1 MTDKKKNLAERNA
14 PAERRDVARK
24 NFQATVKG
32 IAWLLDWHLSRGKF
46 SPRGRELYQRM
57 RFMLDDSARRFT
69 LTVEHL
75 SDVEDQR
82 TLFAESAFFVIPALA
97 AAHQSGR
104 SQVAGLISKL
114 EKQRTALQKQKTAKA
129 RSAALAKRQP
139 QKDAKVGI
147 TIECGKAYLT
157 SHVKPKSPNAFAVA
171 IRPDIESKCK
181 RSRIAPPSLP
191 SITDYLKAAGLA

>member
-1 MTDKKKNLAERNA
+1 MTEKKKILTGRKAL
-14 PAERRDVARK
+14 AERRDVARR

-32 IAWLLDWHLSRGKF
+32 IADLLDWHLSREKF
-46 SPRGRELYQRM
+46 SRGRELFQRF
-57 RFMLDDSARRFT
+57 RWMLDDAARRFT

-75 SDVEDQR
+75 SDLEDQR

-129 RSAALAKRQP
+129 RSAALAKRRP
-139 QKDAKVGI
+139 QKDAKVRI
-147 TIECGKAYLT
+147 TIECAKTYLANIQ
-157 SHVKPKSPNAFAVA
+157 VKPNSRNALAVA
-171 IRPDIESKCK
+171 IRPDIERKCK
-181 RSRIAPPSLP
+181 QSGITLPSVP
-191 SITDYLKAAGLA
+191 SITEYLKAAGLA

>member
-1 MTDKKKNLAERNA
+1 MTDKKENLAERKA
-14 PAERRDVARK
+14 LAERRDVARR

-57 RFMLDDSARRFT
+57 RFMLDDAARRFT

-75 SDVEDQR
+75 SDLEDQR
-82 TLFAESAFFVIPALA
+82 TLFAESAVLVIPALA
-97 AAHQSGR
+97 AALASGR

-129 RSAALAKRQP
+129 RSAALAKTQP
-139 QKDAKVGI
+139 QMNAKVSI
-147 TIECGKAYLT
+147 TSERAKAYLNNV
-157 SHVKPKSPNAFAVA
+157 HVTPKKPKRVG
-171 IRPDIESKCK
+171 RCH
-181 RSRIAPPSLP
+181 
-191 SITDYLKAAGLA
+191 